1 MSKPIEKES
10 VKKWVKA
17 LRSGEFKQGKGYL
30 ASVDRKGSESY
41 CCLGVACKLFQRE
54 NPEAIKVTKVDGV
67 PFVNGENIT
76 EIIQFNGENLYLP
89 KEVRDWLGLKNRLGA
104 DGVGGVNLSY
114 LNDEGL
120 SFEGIAT
127 TIESTP
133 ELFVEEA
140 K

>member
-1 MSKPIEKES
+1 MKQS
-10 VKKWVKA
+10 VRKWLKA

-30 ASVDRKGSESY
+30 ASVDHRGSESY
-41 CCLGVACKLFQRE
+41 CCLGVACELFRRE
-54 NPEAIKVTKVDGV
+54 NPEVIDRKRVDGAV
-67 PFVNGENIT
+67 AGNCTNIA

-104 DGVGGVNLSY
+104 DGSGRVNLSY

-127 TIESTP
+127 TIENTP